1 MSTLAVE
8 LDKRITSEA
17 GENHGTISVR
27 VVVLRPK
34 KGDEA
39 DEDDEEGPAD
49 EEPDMGDVTA
59 KSPLAPY
66 LEKKAHGKWC
76 TVFLMHGQRHH
87 SWDNVFISRDLGFKL
102 LRDRTMVIV
111 DLDGLS
117 IDAMSEII
125 QCSRQGLFEGKVYL
139 AIRDRIIQT
148 LKSDPDLKRLQ
159 MEAEQKALDLE
170 AGDEAVK
177 NKLDQLIEGHHASA
191 HGNGPGTQDLGPV
204 STDGTHFGNGLSGQH
219 VVVMG
224 GAGQGEAATLPALV
238 TCPHV
243 SAVRLHP
250 GQSKEVV
257 IVAQPR
263 EEWANLE
270 EFRAEVVSEDENL
283 TGQMEQ
289 GSDRATVTVC
299 FAATDYDDDDF
310 PVHGTIQAYARF
322 KGRPEPRTLT
332 IPVVVTKK
340 PTVVPPTP
348 IELLDDPTFLRMRS
362 RQPVRLIA
370 GGPAVHVRMQWNG
383 KPSLLR
389 GSPPR
394 WRFGGRCLSLGTFP
408 RMGFGFMDDGRL
420 EFILY
425 PPHGLL
431 TDTTLQFEV
440 EANGPDGKQLRATF
454 RAVVVPSTLPA
465 DAEPRKV
472 LAQVPPAVGQ
482 RHPPYDLKDIREKDW
497 KNSKLPCW
505 KEGMEWTAGDA
516 GSFIEPTE
524 TQPLLILVINQDME
538 LLKTYRE
545 GMVKRKPPLDPG
557 TIKERTNKYIAHVA
571 FHLYQMY
578 GEYKRR
584 QKASAVDPEVRAPDE
599 MEMRAE
605 INRVGTTLMRLMEVS
620 AR

>member
-1 MSTLAVE
+1 MSALAVE
-8 LDKRITSEA
+8 LDKRIISEA

-27 VVVLRPK
+27 VVVLKPK
-34 KGDEA
+34 KGDEP
-39 DEDDEEGPAD
+39 DEDDDEGPPD
-49 EEPDMGDVTA
+49 EEPDTGDVTA

-87 SWDNVFISRDLGFKL
+87 SWDNAYISRDLGFKL

-117 IDAMSEII
+117 VDAMSEII
-125 QCSRQGLFEGKVYL
+125 QCSRQGLFEGKVYF

-170 AGDEAVK
+170 TGDEAVK
-177 NKLDQLIEGHHASA
+177 NKLDQLIEGHHATA
-191 HGNGPGTQDLGPV
+191 HGDGPGTQDLGPV
-204 STDGTHFGNGLSGQH
+204 SAEGIHFGNGRSDQH

-224 GAGQGEAATLPALV
+224 DAGQGEAATLPAMV
-238 TCPHV
+238 TFPHV

-250 GQSKEVV
+250 GQSKQVV
-257 IVAQPR
+257 IVSLPR

-270 EFRAEVVSEDENL
+270 EFQAEVASDDENL
-283 TGQMEQ
+283 TGQVNR
-289 GSDRATVTVC
+289 GDDRATVIVN
-299 FAATDYDDDDF
+299 FAATDYDDEDF
-310 PVHGTIQAYARF
+310 PVHGSIRAYARF
-322 KGRPEPRTLT
+322 KAHAEPRALT

-340 PTVVPPTP
+340 PTVEPPPP
-348 IELLDDPTFLRMRS
+348 IELLDEPTFLKMRS

-370 GGPAVHVRMQWNG
+370 DGPAVHVRMQWNG

-389 GSPPR
+389 SSNPK
-394 WRFGGRCLSLGTFP
+394 WQFGGRCLTLDTFP

-431 TDTTLQFEV
+431 TDTTLHFEV
-440 EANGPDGKQLRATF
+440 EANGADGKQLRITF
-454 RAVVVPSTLPA
+454 RAVVVPPPQPA
-465 DAEPRKV
+465 GAEPRKV
-472 LAQVPPAVGQ
+472 LSDAPPAVGQ
-482 RHPPYDLKDIREKDW
+482 RRPPYDLKYISEKDW

-505 KEGMEWTAGDA
+505 KEGVEWTGGDA

-545 GMVKRKPPLDPG
+545 GMVKRKLDPPR
-557 TIKERTNKYIAHVA
+557 IKDRTNKYISHVA

-578 GEYKRR
+578 GEQKRR
-584 QKASAVDPEVRAPDE
+584 QKASAVDPEVRPPDE